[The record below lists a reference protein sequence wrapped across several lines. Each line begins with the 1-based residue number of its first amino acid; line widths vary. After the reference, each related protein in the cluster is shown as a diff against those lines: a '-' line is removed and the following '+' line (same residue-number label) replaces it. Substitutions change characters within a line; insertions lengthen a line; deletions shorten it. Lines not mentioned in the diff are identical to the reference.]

1 MHRPQLSLSR
11 IIVGIFSLLLLLVS
25 ITSIVLVT
33 QQANAM
39 TATPSLHDAQHTFFH
54 NVATGTTV
62 SNTPTPTPTDTPSP
76 TPTDT
81 PSPTPT
87 DTPSPTPTPTDTP
100 TPTPTPTDTPTPTPT
115 TAPSPTPTNTPSSSP
130 TARPTAPSRPTAPP
144 NGHATPGATV
154 PAQPTSTVSTSQGS
168 GGQPSTPTDTSTVTS
183 ASSDTSY
190 NDPSQNA
197 QNAASHLMEI
207 VAGILSTV
215 IFLFLLFLGWRQLR
229 KHVLLTQPA
238 NLPPSGAAPW
248 RRDRAVSSVFS
259 SWDQVNNYQQVEL
272 ANTANQQPITLVNAD
287 PNVFAHSGY
296 APAGSDFTPSINSF
310 QPTIESFQ
318 PVTNQEYPPAT
329 DQFASIPYAIH
340 PENAVHFQDATLLPP
355 MSDINNNY
363 DAQPVALPWTNAQ
376 SAPGTPNQAPDF
388 SDPYLKEMIRHYSE
402 KGRDGSSPNDF
413 PWSSSSHE

>member
-1 MHRPQLSLSR
+1 M
-11 IIVGIFSLLLLLVS
+11 GILSLLLLLVS
-25 ITSIVLVT
+25 IASIVLVT

-39 TATPSLHDAQHTFFH
+39 TAHASVNNSGQILPFD
-54 NVATGTTV
+54 NVTGTTV
-62 SNTPTPTPTDTPSP
+62 FTATSIPSPTSTDTPSP

-87 DTPSPTPTPTDTP
+87 DTPTPTPTDTP
-100 TPTPTPTDTPTPTPT
+100 SPTPTDTPTLTPT
-115 TAPSPTPTNTPSSSP
+115 TAPSPTATNPPSSSP
-130 TARPTAPSRPTAPP
+130 TARPTAPAGPTAPA
-144 NGHATPGATV
+144 NGHVTPGATV

-168 GGQPSTPTDTSTVTS
+168 GGQVSTPTDTSTVTS
-183 ASSDTSY
+183 ASTDNNY

-197 QNAASHLMEI
+197 QTAASHLMEI
-207 VAGILSTV
+207 VAGILCTGM
-215 IFLFLLFLGWRQLR
+215 FLFLLFLGWRQLR

-248 RRDRAVSSVFS
+248 SRDRAISSVFS

-272 ANTANQQPITLVNAD
+272 SNTAIAANQEPITLVNAD

-296 APAGSDFTPSINSF
+296 APGGSDFPPPINSF

-318 PVTNQEYPPAT
+318 PVTNQDYPPAT
-329 DQFASIPYAIH
+329 DQFASMPYAIH
-340 PENAVHFQDATLLPP
+340 PENAVHFQDATLVPP
-355 MSDINNNY
+355 MSDLNNNY
-363 DAQPVALPWTNAQ
+363 DAQPVALPWSNAQ
-376 SAPGTPNQAPDF
+376 LAPGAPSQPPDF

-402 KGRDGSSPNDF
+402 KGRDGSAPNDF